1 MDPPDQE
8 EMELYIVNRSRDA
21 FIARRTETAHKR
33 KQMAKKGRELRWIPA
48 EWRDE
53 FEKSDKDEW
62 EKWIR
67 YDAVTV
73 PTQEVLRTLDPSEV
87 LPMRKLRT
95 DKNEATRGGRSYQEH
110 PLRAKTRNIV
120 PGYKDK
126 QFLSGE
132 LKTNAPTLTDAATAI
147 ILQETASNEN

>member
-53 FEKSDKDEW
+53 FEKSD
-62 EKWIR
+62 
-67 YDAVTV
+67 
-73 PTQEVLRTLDPSEV
+73 
-87 LPMRKLRT
+87 
-95 DKNEATRGGRSYQEH
+95 
-110 PLRAKTRNIV
+110 
-120 PGYKDK
+120 
-126 QFLSGE
+126 
-132 LKTNAPTLTDAATAI
+132 
-147 ILQETASNEN
+147 